1 MTSIIEWFTATLSDY
16 ISREAVIFIISLM
29 PILELRG
36 GLLAAKLLGVGIL
49 QAIPICVL
57 GNIIPIPF
65 ILLFIKKI
73 LQWMKKV
80 KMFAPIAQWLEKK
93 AMGKSD
99 KIKKYEFWG
108 LVLFVGIP
116 LPGTGGWTGSLIA
129 ALLDVDIKKASLAI
143 LLGIAIATVIMSFVS
158 YGLLGVLIG

>member
-16 ISREAVIFIISLM
+16 ISREAVIFIISMM

-80 KMFAPIAQWLEKK
+80 KCFAPMALWLERK

-99 KIKKYEFWG
+99 QVKKYEFWG
-108 LVLFVGIP
+108 LTLFVGIP
-116 LPGTGGWTGSLIA
+116 LPGTGGWTGALIA
-129 ALLDVDIKKASLAI
+129 SLLDIDIKKASLSI

>member
-16 ISREAVIFIISLM
+16 ISREAVIFIISML

-80 KMFAPIAQWLEKK
+80 KAFAPIALWLEKK

-143 LLGIAIATVIMSFVS
+143 LLGIAIATVIMSFIS